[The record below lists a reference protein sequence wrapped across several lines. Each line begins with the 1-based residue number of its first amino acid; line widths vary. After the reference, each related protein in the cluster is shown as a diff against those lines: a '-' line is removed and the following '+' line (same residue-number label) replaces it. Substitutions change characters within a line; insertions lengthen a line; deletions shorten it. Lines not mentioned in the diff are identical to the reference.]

1 MNRIELLKKRDFYIF
16 CILARLKHLSTYFSG
31 ATASVTE
38 VQRGNHSGQGGQ
50 GTHRELTQ
58 EWKYVSKIPS
68 PRWTGREKHARG
80 DPESGDKQS
89 TGKIRCIIS

>member
-1 MNRIELLKKRDFYIF
+1 M
-16 CILARLKHLSTYFSG
+16 YFSG

-58 EWKYVSKIPS
+58 E
-68 PRWTGREKHARG
+68 
-80 DPESGDKQS
+80 
-89 TGKIRCIIS
+89 